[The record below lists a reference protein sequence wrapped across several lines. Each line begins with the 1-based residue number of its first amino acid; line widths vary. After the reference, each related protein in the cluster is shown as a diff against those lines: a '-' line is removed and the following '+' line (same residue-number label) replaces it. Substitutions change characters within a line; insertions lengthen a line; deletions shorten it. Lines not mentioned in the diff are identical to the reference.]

1 MLLNHIGCKK
11 KKKGITLIELIIAMS
26 IDLII
31 LSICFSIIT
40 VNYKNF
46 KSLINYTKINSSL
59 DDGVL
64 TINRYLKTNMIE
76 DIVISHD
83 SDSITIKYRENHS
96 KEGTKDKEIYFEK
109 NDKKVAI
116 RNLGES
122 KNNPILIN
130 IEIFD
135 IIKKGKIYYLKI
147 RNINGEE
154 RIVCL

>member
-1 MLLNHIGCKK
+1 MLLNHIGCKR

-64 TINRYLKTNMIE
+64 TINRYLKANMIE

-83 SDSITIKYRENHS
+83 ADSITIKYRENHS